1 MAISINYLTR
11 VISIPKADLTLVQS
25 TPFEIRELD
34 IDSFRLE
41 LKDIEDSVGGVPFV
55 DTHRHNTAVNVGG
68 VTLARVVEI
77 INGYTVTFED
87 GNYAVNLSGANS
99 NIGDVVNL
107 NQVQIR
113 SANSA
118 GLVSQTTITEEVIA
132 TRRLVEGLRP
142 SHSATGQILY
152 WNPVDGNDTNDG
164 RTPANAVA
172 TFAKAHDLAID
183 YNHDLI
189 ICIPGNNT
197 GQTVSTENIE
207 ITKNWLFVRGP
218 GTSFKIQPTSANAN
232 GSLVSMAGTVGVQI
246 TGLVLDGSSVAGNGI
261 VMEGESITVSR
272 LTIQN
277 ITGTGIISSNCHDN
291 FAEFIN
297 IMDVTGDGIS
307 LSDCIHF
314 TANNIDING
323 ATNGFRQIASGVGL
337 SGEADLNHVRIAN
350 TTTGLN
356 IGTNVYET
364 HIHDTVDFSPTTIT
378 QILDN
383 GTDTFNGLEIAAKRV
398 WNTVLANHLTAGT
411 TGKALNDAGAAGN
424 PWSTSVTGN
433 TDPGTFGELVGN
445 KLLTVA
451 KFLGLK

>member
-1 MAISINYLTR
+1 MAISIDYITR
-11 VISIPKADLTLVQS
+11 IITIPKADLALVQS

-34 IDSFRLE
+34 IDAFRLE
-41 LKDIEDSVGGVPFV
+41 LKDIEDSARGIAFV

-87 GNYAVNLSGANS
+87 GAYAVNLSGANS
-99 NIGDVVNL
+99 NIGDVINL
-107 NQVQIR
+107 NQVQVR

-118 GLVSQTTITEEVIA
+118 GLVSQTTITEEVLA

-142 SHSATGQILY
+142 SHGATGQILY
-152 WNPVDGNDTNDG
+152 WDPFAGNDTNDG
-164 RTPANAVA
+164 RTPSNAVA
-172 TFAKAHDLAID
+172 TFAKAHDLARD
-183 YNHDLI
+183 YQNDLI

-232 GSLVSMAGTVGVQI
+232 GSLVSMVGTVGVQI
-246 TGLVLDGSSVAGNGI
+246 SGLVIDGSSVAGNGVI
-261 VMEGESITVSR
+261 MEGESISLSR

-277 ITGTGIISSNCHDN
+277 ITGDGLISSNCHHN
-291 FAEFIN
+291 FAEFIK
-297 IMDVTGDGIS
+297 IMNVTGDGIL

-314 TANNIDING
+314 TGNGLDIGNV
-323 ATNGFRQIASGVGL
+323 TNAFHQTASGPGL
-337 SGEADLNHVRIAN
+337 SGEAELSNVKVAN
-350 TTTGLN
+350 ATVGIN
-356 IGTNVYET
+356 IETNVYET
-364 HIHDTVDFSPTTIT
+364 HINDSVNFSATVGTT
-378 QILDN
+378 ILDN
-383 GTDTFNGLEIAAKRV
+383 GINTFDGTKLTANRV
-398 WNTVLANHLTAGT
+398 WNEVIADHLTAGT
-411 TGKALNDAGAAGN
+411 TGKALSDAGAAGN
-424 PWSTSVTGN
+424 PWGAPISGN

-445 KLLTVA
+445 KILTVA